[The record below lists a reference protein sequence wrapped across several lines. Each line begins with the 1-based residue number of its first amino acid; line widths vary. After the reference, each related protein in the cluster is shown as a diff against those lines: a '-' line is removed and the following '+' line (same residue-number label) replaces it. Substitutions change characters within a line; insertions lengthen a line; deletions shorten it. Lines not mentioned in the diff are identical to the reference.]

1 MVRGDGEDLRFPP
14 PGPFAALRIESDR
27 IGSPRPRPGC
37 GTLLL
42 NLQRGTSAFFLMLQ

>member
-1 MVRGDGEDLRFPP
+1 MNRREIERLEDLP
-14 PGPFAALRIESDR
+14 AAARS
-27 IGSPRPRPGC
+27 GG